1 MVSFKV
7 KICLSKVK
15 QSISVPLQLLLHF
28 VKLNKISLFIA
39 TQVFLSQ
46 NIIKQYKAFSDR

>member
-15 QSISVPLQLLLHF
+15 RSISVPLQLLLHF

-39 TQVFLSQ
+39 TRVFLSQ
-46 NIIKQYKAFSDR
+46 KYNRIIQGFF

>member
-15 QSISVPLQLLLHF
+15 RSISVPLQLLLHF

-46 NIIKQYKAFSDR
+46 NIIKQYKAFPDR

>member
-15 QSISVPLQLLLHF
+15 YVVSISLQLLLQF
-28 VKLNKISLFIA
+28 VKLKKISLFKSRRG
-39 TQVFLSQ
+39 FLSQ
-46 NIIKQYKAFSDR
+46 NIIEKCKAYSNR